1 MFEDDKHGNLQQ
13 SVFGLVLTPEVSHM
27 LFSASLA
34 PHFDHESPMD
44 RLTIAKKKL
53 LQNSVGLN
61 KNHLLSSMCL

>member
-1 MFEDDKHGNLQQ
+1 MYSGFQMKAFSSMFEDDKHGNLQQ

-44 RLTIAKKKL
+44 
-53 LQNSVGLN
+53 
-61 KNHLLSSMCL
+61 